1 MNKKDISF
9 RIRVLR
15 MKFRLNQNNFVIGL
29 DVTRESISLIEGGKM
44 GLSLELFHKIIKKY
58 NVRPMWLLEGT
69 GEMLQHPG
77 SRPNEIPENEKN
89 ELYERLLADKNKIII
104 ELTKSRDQ
112 YEMLYNLYLDKLGK
126 ALDKK

>member
-1 MNKKDISF
+1 MSQKQFIDGFN
-9 RIRVLR
+9 
-15 MKFRLNQNNFVIGL
+15 MTHQNLSSIEAGKSGL
-29 DVTRESISLIEGGKM
+29 TID
-44 GLSLELFHKIIKKY
+44 LFHKIIKKY

>member
-1 MNKKDISF
+1 MIDDEIGF
-9 RIRVLR
+9 RIKRLR
-15 MKFRLNQNNFVIGL
+15 MQFRMSQKQFIDGFNMTHQNLSSIEAGKSGL
-29 DVTRESISLIEGGKM
+29 TID
-44 GLSLELFHKIIKKY
+44 LFHKIIKKY